1 MIGLGSFSNE
11 ECEHRIGYK
20 IYTGPGDDFRVGHR
34 GLGVITGN
42 NFHFFFSLV
51 KRVGLIKEY
60 YLNSLERATTLR

>member
-11 ECEHRIGYK
+11 ECEHRMGYK

-42 NFHFFFSLV
+42 NFIFFFIGE
-51 KRVGLIKEY
+51 KGRID
-60 YLNSLERATTLR
+60 